1 MTQRTLRRTAAALAA
16 ATMLAV
22 AAPAH
27 AGGWRTG
34 TAGSGWMESVL
45 QWVARVWVWQGRET
59 ERGLK
64 AGHGIDPNGGT
75 PPPPPDSDD
84 GRQAIDPNG

>member
-1 MTQRTLRRTAAALAA
+1 MRQRTLRRTAAALAA
-16 ATMLAV
+16 ATLLAV

-34 TAGSGWMESVL
+34 TMGSGWIESVL
-45 QWVARVWVWQGRET
+45 QWVAQVWQGRET

-64 AGHGIDPNGGT
+64 TGIGIDPNGLI
-75 PPPPPDSDD
+75 PPPPPTDSDGRGGQDPD
-84 GRQAIDPNG
+84 GD